1 MVSYSTL
8 LMNHLPVY
16 LTIQFQE
23 QFYTYVPPSAKKPEN
38 YLKTSTG
45 QRITLS
51 YWEILFRSH
60 GGASECV
67 QKKFISDIKA
77 PNNILLYTLYNHY
90 TNKYKTLPGFW
101 PKRIKTRVSL
111 LSCSNY
117 STLSLIVYG
126 TVL

>member
-38 YLKTSTG
+38 YIKTSTG

-51 YWEILFRSH
+51 WGFFKIT
-60 GGASECV
+60 
-67 QKKFISDIKA
+67 IKY
-77 PNNILLYTLYNHY
+77 LYG
-90 TNKYKTLPGFW
+90 KDCF
-101 PKRIKTRVSL
+101 S
-111 LSCSNY
+111 
-117 STLSLIVYG
+117 
-126 TVL
+126 